1 MRRYELKFGPGGG
14 EFQSH
19 LGCGLGRMRYDNDQL
34 NVGESIQERR
44 RAENVQYL
52 VNLTQIYMIT
62 AQILLALN
70 TILLALILW
79 RLW

>member
-1 MRRYELKFGPGGG
+1 MAT
-14 EFQSH
+14 
-19 LGCGLGRMRYDNDQL
+19 RYDSDQPK
-34 NVGESIQERR
+34 VGAAIQERR

-62 AQILLALN
+62 AQILLAVIA
-70 TILLALILW
+70 ILLALILW

>member
-1 MRRYELKFGPGGG
+1 MAT
-14 EFQSH
+14 
-19 LGCGLGRMRYDNDQL
+19 RYDN
-34 NVGESIQERR
+34 VGEAVQERR

-62 AQILLALN
+62 AQILLALI